1 MEKESKGSCVREFIR
16 EKVLDWDDEVV
27 ATARFK
33 AFSGQKSDWE
43 PRYLFW
49 RDLILTVARQLNF
62 LIIKPSEIKN
72 QWFSR
77 GGLTPLCLDHVLH
90 LMYTGGDIIRRSDM
104 LDPRSGQLSY
114 MFKRL
119 SNLMG
124 TSKKNPESLLRD
136 DYIILACVLQD
147 RATEVIK
154 CLSLSNWTSSY
165 IITMVKF
172 QNICG
177 GPDEA
182 TVILSYLIECGKAK
196 FLSKGKTKLL
206 EVSFSATTVPGIT
219 TLDYDILH
227 LVWTA
232 EKLQQQLDAINQR
245 YDVSKQSALVSLK
258 SGNKKAALKHAREL
272 KITTESRE
280 KVASL
285 FNRVEEVLNAI
296 GDAELTKSVSEAIQ
310 IGARVMKEH
319 EVNWDQLQ
327 HSLQELETSI
337 DIQKQV
343 ANTIDSV
350 PSASIPNDEE
360 DIEEVFKKLELELTA
375 AQILDAST
383 SESAVN
389 IATGE
394 TVVVVCD
401 DSLSSTL
408 SNLKLVEEV
417 EKEDANQKS
426 NSKRNSKIMEL
437 GIS

>member
-182 TVILSYLIECGKAK
+182 TVILSYLIEC
-196 FLSKGKTKLL
+196 
-206 EVSFSATTVPGIT
+206 ATTVPGIT

-350 PSASIPNDEE
+350 PSASIPNDE